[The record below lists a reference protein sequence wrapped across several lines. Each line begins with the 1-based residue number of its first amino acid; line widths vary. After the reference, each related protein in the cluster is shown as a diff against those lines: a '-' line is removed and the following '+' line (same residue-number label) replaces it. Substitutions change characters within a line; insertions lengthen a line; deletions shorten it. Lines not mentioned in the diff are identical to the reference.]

1 MEPLKATVTASFTAD
16 DIMKSTLLYAGL
28 RQLVTFALR
37 VRVRSL
43 RDLADGA
50 VFYGRKW
57 KRDSRKA
64 PQVEC
69 TELISVEIDDQ
80 DRAIITGRAKVQA
93 KEDAPVIENS
103 FKLRTK
109 VATPRNGRA
118 IKLSEPEIALVVE
131 CPPQWEKRYVNGVL
145 LC

>member
-16 DIMKSTLLYAGL
+16 DIMKSSLLYAGL

-57 KRDSRKA
+57 KRDSTKA

-69 TELISVEIDDQ
+69 TELISIEIDDK

-93 KEDAPVIENS
+93 SEDAPIIENS

-118 IKLSEPEIALVVE
+118 IKLSEPEIAIVVE
-131 CPPQWEKRYVNGVL
+131 CPPQWEQR
-145 LC
+145 